1 MPRLS
6 FTNPDH
12 WHSIHQLRTVPP
24 PDDPQRL
31 FAWIHAQHVDT
42 AYETLLS
49 AAFDKLMR
57 QHVGTNEHWLA
68 ISGPSHLGKSSAV
81 TRVLLNRVVADP
93 AGWRTRTR
101 EGWLRTT
108 YVYVEVGSRQEAR
121 GILASVARSCGLPD
135 TGSEKELHE
144 MLAVVLPQLGV
155 KLIVVDEAQRLR
167 RVSDVASRTVDG
179 VRQLVHLP
187 VPFVFVGIDLDR
199 SALLRDPGRNNDTVL
214 QLQRRHSHLR
224 LAPLPRGSE
233 AKVVNIIRAFAQ
245 LTRPI
250 DGLDTACLADPVL
263 IRDLIQYVEGRPG
276 SLINTLKRAAVEA
289 IAGNDGH
296 LTGELVRAEA
306 RSVQSRHPDD
316 HN

>member
-1 MPRLS
+1 MARLT

-12 WHSIHQLRTVPP
+12 WRAIHRLRTLPP
-24 PDDPQRL
+24 PSDPSQL
-31 FAWIHAQHVDT
+31 FAWIHAQHIDT
-42 AYETLLS
+42 AYEAHLS
-49 AAFDKLMR
+49 AAFTKLMR

-81 TRVLLNRVVADP
+81 TRVLLDRVLADP

-121 GILASVARSCGLPD
+121 GILASVARFCGLPD
-135 TGSEKELHE
+135 TGREKELHD

-155 KLIVVDEAQRLR
+155 ELIVVAEAQRLR

-199 SALLRDPGRNNDTVL
+199 SALLRDPGRNNDTVY

-224 LAPLPRGSE
+224 LTPLPRGSE
-233 AKVVNIIRAFAQ
+233 AKVVGIIRAFAL

-250 DGLDTACLADPVL
+250 NGLDTACLADPAV
-263 IRDLIQYVEGRPG
+263 IRDLIQSVEGRPG

-289 IAGNDGH
+289 IADNNGL

-306 RSVQSRHPDD
+306 RSVQAHHGDD
-316 HN
+316 N